1 MADFVHSEAEESDV
15 SKIKKITLYPVHF
28 SHPKPKTNAF

>member
-15 SKIKKITLYPVHF
+15 SKIKKITLHLIPF
-28 SHPKPKTNAF
+28 SHLKP